1 MGDEQRFW
9 RVYKQEWAVAYVSD
23 TDGKDGME
31 ECQQWFGEYYKGK
44 VRPEEWRVEPW
55 SLTFPPEWPWMLTLF
70 LPIMRGE
77 HVGRPAALEQA
88 HKIEGLVV
96 LEGSKA
102 DKKLLNY
109 GRRMLREGS
118 GDGQGLHAEGSSRG
132 AEGEEG
138 RAGA

>member
-1 MGDEQRFW
+1 MTDEQRFW

-23 TDGKDGME
+23 TDGQVGME
-31 ECQQWFGEYYKGK
+31 QCQERYGKVYKGK

-55 SLTFPPEWPWMLTLF
+55 SLLFPLRWPWMLVLF

-77 HVGRPAALEQA
+77 HVSRPAALEHA
-88 HKIEGLVV
+88 HKIDGVVV

-109 GRRMLREGS
+109 GKRMLRDDS
-118 GDGQGLHAEGSSRG
+118 GVS
-132 AEGEEG
+132 
-138 RAGA
+138 AGTG